1 MARILAI
8 AETRDGK
15 LRKVSDEAVTA
26 ARTIG
31 EQVSAEVDALVFG
44 SEGVSSVVAGLGKV
58 GAARVLVGESADLKL
73 YAPDIAAQ
81 LVADTAKA
89 GDYFAVVF
97 AASAMGKD
105 LAPRVAAKL
114 DLPLATDATA
124 IAVEN
129 GELVISRPVYAG
141 RAIARIVL
149 NGNPRLL
156 SIRPNVF
163 RAQERPAAGTV
174 EKVAVPS
181 AQQRVRVR
189 EVKAAAGTRVDVAEA
204 GIVVSGG
211 RGLKGP
217 ENWHLLEGLRD
228 ALGGNCALGAS
239 RAVVDA
245 GWRPHAEQVGQTG
258 KTVSPQLYFAVG
270 ISGAMQHLAGMRSAK
285 TIVAINKDPDA
296 PIFKI
301 ADYGVVGDVAE
312 LLPRLSEEI
321 KKVCG

>member
-1 MARILAI
+1 
-8 AETRDGK
+8 
-15 LRKVSDEAVTA
+15 
-26 ARTIG
+26 
-31 EQVSAEVDALVFG
+31 
-44 SEGVSSVVAGLGKV
+44 
-58 GAARVLVGESADLKL
+58 
-73 YAPDIAAQ
+73 
-81 LVADTAKA
+81 
-89 GDYFAVVF
+89 
-97 AASAMGKD
+97 
-105 LAPRVAAKL
+105 
-114 DLPLATDATA
+114 
-124 IAVEN
+124 
-129 GELVISRPVYAG
+129 VYAG

-301 ADYGVVGDVAE
+301 ADYGVVGDVTE